1 MARYKPYDYDQLMM
15 VPVSLEDQLMPGT
28 LEYAIHHVVE
38 ERLDLRIFDGRY
50 SNDETGRKAIAPEVL
65 IKVVLFGYSRGMI
78 TSRSLERACRENIT
92 FMSLACGQ
100 KPDHST
106 IAAFVSSMAKEI
118 EPLFTKVLM
127 ICEEEG
133 LLGGTHFSLDGLKLS
148 SNAAKE
154 WSGTFGD
161 LKKKKEALERKVKE
175 AVREHRAADER
186 EEGKNDSD
194 RQRREKRI
202 KRLKQKADR
211 IEKFLAENEPKIG
224 SGGKEIQSNV
234 TDNESAKLTSS
245 HGVLQGYNA
254 NAIVDE
260 KHQIVVHAVVFGKGE
275 DGTNMEP
282 MLEGA
287 KETLEAIG
295 WEEPLKGRQISADT
309 GYYSV
314 RNLEACKEMEVDA
327 YVPDP
332 QFRKRDIRFADAG
345 RHPQFRKRDVRFAD
359 AGRHR
364 RSVDKRKERYRSKK
378 RWFSVEDFKLDD
390 RTGKLICPAGHGL
403 YVKNRNFVTS
413 DGHKAIAYQA
423 PKTACRDCRL
433 RSKCL
438 RHPDTESRQV
448 HVFYGQR
455 PGSITDEMKE
465 KIDTPEGRRIYSK
478 RLGII
483 EPVFGNIKACKR
495 MDRFTLR
502 GRIKVNIQWMLY
514 CLVHNIEKII
524 NFGKSYAMAAA
535 Y

>member
-15 VPVSLEDQLMPGT
+15 VPVSLEEQLIPGT

-38 ERLDLRIFDGRY
+38 ERLELSMFDGHY
-50 SNDETGRKAIAPEVL
+50 CNDETGRKAIDPKVL
-65 IKVVLFGYSRGMI
+65 IKIVLFGYSRGMI
-78 TSRSLERACRENIT
+78 TSRSLERACRENVT

-106 IAAFVSSMAKEI
+106 IAGFVSSMENEI
-118 EPLFTKVLM
+118 EPLFTKVLL

-133 LLGGTHFSLDGLKLS
+133 LLGGSHFSLDGLKLS
-148 SNAAKE
+148 SNASKE
-154 WSGTFGD
+154 WSGTFAD
-161 LKKKKEALERKVKE
+161 LKKKQEALERKVKE
-175 AVREHRAADER
+175 TVREHRAADER
-186 EEGKNDSD
+186 DEGKSDSD
-194 RQRREKRI
+194 RMRREKRI

-211 IEKFLAENEPKIG
+211 IEKFLSENEPKIG

-260 KHQIVVHAVVFGKGE
+260 KHQIVVDAAVFGKGE

-282 MLEGA
+282 MLKGA
-287 KETLEAIG
+287 KENLESIG
-295 WEEPLKGRQISADT
+295 WEEPLKDRQISADT

-314 RNLEACKEMEVDA
+314 KNIEACKDMEVDA

-332 QFRKRDIRFADAG
+332 QFRKRDI
-345 RHPQFRKRDVRFAD
+345 RFAD

-378 RWFSVEDFKLDD
+378 RWFSVEDFNLDD

-423 PKTACRDCRL
+423 PKTACRDCRFQM
-433 RSKCL
+433 
-438 RHPDTESRQV
+438 PAQSR
-448 HVFYGQR
+448 YGIAT
-455 PGSITDEMKE
+455 GSCVLWATSWQHY
-465 KIDTPEGRRIYSK
+465 G
-478 RLGII
+478 
-483 EPVFGNIKACKR
+483 
-495 MDRFTLR
+495 
-502 GRIKVNIQWMLY
+502 
-514 CLVHNIEKII
+514 
-524 NFGKSYAMAAA
+524 
-535 Y
+535 

>member
-1 MARYKPYDYDQLMM
+1 MARYKDYDYDQLMM

-38 ERLDLRIFDGRY
+38 HRLDLSMFDDRY
-50 SNDETGRKAIAPEVL
+50 CNDETGRKAIDPKVL
-65 IKVVLFGYSRGMI
+65 IKIVLFGYSRGMI
-78 TSRSLERACRENIT
+78 SSRSLERACRENII
-92 FMSLACGQ
+92 FMALSCGQ

-106 IAAFVSSMAKEI
+106 IAAFVSSLDDEI
-118 EPLFTKVLM
+118 EPLFTRVLL

-154 WSGTFGD
+154 WSGTFSD
-161 LKKKKEALERKVKE
+161 LKKKQEALERKVKE
-175 AVREHRAADER
+175 AVREHRAADR
-186 EEGKNDSD
+186 RDKGKCVTD
-194 RQRREKRI
+194 RQRRQKRI
-202 KRLKQKADR
+202 KSLKQKVDR
-211 IEKFLAENEPKIG
+211 IEEFLSENKPKIG

-260 KHQIVVHAVVFGKGE
+260 KCQIVLYAEAFGKGE
-275 DGTNMEP
+275 DGSNMGP

-287 KETLEAIG
+287 GEKLKAVG
-295 WEEPLKGRQISADT
+295 WKEPLKDRQVSADT

-314 RNLEACKEMEVDA
+314 KNLEACKEMEVDA

-332 QFRKRDIRFADAG
+332 QFRKRD
-345 RHPQFRKRDVRFAD
+345 VRFAD
-359 AGRHR
+359 ADRHR
-364 RSVDKRKERYRSKK
+364 RSVDKRHARYKSKK

-403 YVKNRNFVTS
+403 YVKNRNFITS

-438 RHPDTESRQV
+438 RNPKTVSRQV
-448 HVFYGQR
+448 HVFYGKR
-455 PGSITDEMKE
+455 PGSITDEMKQ
-465 KIDTPEGRRIYSK
+465 KIDTPEGRRTYSK
-478 RLGII
+478 RLGIV
-483 EPVFGNIKACKR
+483 EPVFGNIRACKK

-502 GRIKVNIQWMLY
+502 GKVKVNIQWMLY

-524 NFGKSYAMAAA
+524 NFGKSYAIEGA
-535 Y
+535 

>member
-1 MARYKPYDYDQLMM
+1 MARYKHYDYDQLMM

-38 ERLDLRIFDGRY
+38 ERLDLSIFDDRY
-50 SNDETGRKAIAPEVL
+50 RNDETGRTAIAPKVL
-65 IKVVLFGYSRGMI
+65 IKIVLFGYSRGMI
-78 TSRSLERACRENIT
+78 SSRSLERACCENIT
-92 FMSLACGQ
+92 FMALACGQ

-106 IAAFVSSMAKEI
+106 IAAFVSSLDNEI
-118 EPLFTKVLM
+118 ESLFTKVLL

-154 WSGTFGD
+154 WSGTFAN
-161 LKKKKEALERKVKE
+161 LKKKQEALERKVKE
-175 AVREHRAADER
+175 AVCEHRAADKRER
-186 EEGKNDSD
+186 GKSVTD

-202 KRLKQKADR
+202 KRLKQKVDR
-211 IEKFLAENEPKIG
+211 IEKFLSENEPKIG

-260 KHQIVVHAVVFGKGE
+260 KHQIVVHASAFGKGE
-275 DGTNMEP
+275 DGTHMGP

-287 KETLEAIG
+287 REKLEAIG
-295 WEEPLKGRQISADT
+295 WEEPLKDSQISADT

-314 RNLEACKEMEVDA
+314 KNIEVCRDLEVDA

-332 QFRKRDIRFADAG
+332 QFRR
-345 RHPQFRKRDVRFAD
+345 RDVRFAD

-364 RSVDKRKERYRSKK
+364 RSVDKRKERYKSKK

-403 YVKNRNFVTS
+403 YIRNRNFSTA
-413 DGHKAIAYQA
+413 DGYKAIAYQA
-423 PKTACRDCRL
+423 PKTACRDCHL

-438 RHPDTESRQV
+438 RNPNTVSRQV
-448 HVFYGQR
+448 HVFYGHR
-455 PGSITDEMKE
+455 PGSIMDEMKQ
-465 KIDTPEGRRIYSK
+465 KIDTPEGRRTYSK
-478 RLGII
+478 RLGIV
-483 EPVFGNIKACKR
+483 EPVFGNIRACKR

-502 GRIKVNIQWMLY
+502 GNIKVNIQWMLY

-524 NFGKSYAMAAA
+524 NFGKSYAMAPG
-535 Y
+535 